1 MSNPYSDGAFFW
13 YWYEWWFP
21 VIFALVAL
29 AIGVGILITTDR
41 KPYGIV
47 VRILALLAFVGTFTL
62 AQERIGFGIKADE
75 EMVAVINML
84 GGFGSVIVGAVHFLI
99 YGKRREAAQA
109 AEAAPV
115 PDAAT
120 DSASTMAGEAA
131 GGTDQT
137 VDTGPSTAAPPVAA
151 GGDMTLVQGADAPEV
166 SSTAHESAPPAWLV
180 FQSGPN
186 AGQTIPLAGTA
197 TSIGRGVENDVV
209 VDDEGVSRQHAE
221 ITFVGGEYQIAD
233 VGSAG
238 GTMLDGAAAETAVA
252 LESGA
257 TVRLGE
263 TDLLFMQGQPGAA
276 TETPSPAAA
285 TEPPSAPASEPPPA
299 IDAAATMVAPAPEPE
314 ETLMA
319 WLAVTDGP
327 SKGATC
333 QVKAGETRI
342 GRGDDN
348 DLIVSD
354 AGVSRNHAMVIG
366 SDSGMILLDL
376 ASSGGTALNGEALM
390 PAELSTTSVIT
401 IGETELMLIDV
412 ESAPES
418 AGPQAGGS
426 ADATIVAAP
435 PTSQQGGV
443 LVARKGP
450 DSGKTFNLTEG
461 DNVIGRADAAVQL
474 SDPQASR
481 QHAVIRRSGDKF
493 IIYDL
498 GSTAGTI
505 VDGQKVEGIKIKGT
519 DTISLGG
526 STIVVME
533 PSAG

>member
-1 MSNPYSDGAFFW
+1 MSNPYDGGTFFW
-13 YWYEWWFP
+13 YWYQWWFP
-21 VIFALVAL
+21 VFFAVVAL

-41 KPYGIV
+41 KRYGVIV
-47 VRILALLAFVGTFTL
+47 RVLALLAFVGTFTL

-84 GGFGSVIVGAVHFLI
+84 GGFGSIIVGAVHFMV
-99 YGKRREAAQA
+99 YGRRREAAQA
-109 AEAAPV
+109 EETAPSTPAQGTV
-115 PDAAT
+115 V
-120 DSASTMAGEAA
+120 DSAGTMTGVAPGEADQLAQTGSAAADLSVEA
-131 GGTDQT
+131 GG
-137 VDTGPSTAAPPVAA
+137 G
-151 GGDMTLVQGADAPEV
+151 MTLVQGADALGTSPVAEEV
-166 SSTAHESAPPAWLV
+166 APPAWLV

-186 AGQTIPLAGTA
+186 AGQTIPLSGTE
-197 TSIGRGVENDVV
+197 TTIGRGADNDIV
-209 VDDEGVSRQHAE
+209 VDDEGVSRQHAA
-221 ITFVGGEYQIAD
+221 ITFVGGEYRLAD
-233 VGSAG
+233 VGSAS
-238 GTMLDGAAAETAVA
+238 GTLLDGSSAETAVP

-263 TDLLFMQGQPGAA
+263 TDLLFMQGQPGVAS
-276 TETPSPAAA
+276 ETPSSAAA
-285 TEPPSAPASEPPPA
+285 TEPPAAPAPSG
-299 IDAAATMVAPAPEPE
+299 DAAATIVAPPPEPE

-319 WLAVTDGP
+319 WLAVIDGP
-327 SKGATC
+327 SKGLTC

-348 DLIVSD
+348 DLIIGD
-354 AGVSRNHAMVIG
+354 AGVSRNHAMVVG

-376 ASSGGTALNGEALM
+376 ASSGGTRLNGEALR

-401 IGETELMLIDV
+401 IGETELMLIGV

-418 AGPQAGGS
+418 AGLDAAGS

-435 PTSQQGGV
+435 ATSKQGGV

-450 DSGKTFNLTEG
+450 DAGKTFQLVEG
-461 DNVIGRADAAVQL
+461 DNVIGRGEATVQL

-481 QHAVIRRSGDKF
+481 RHAVIRRSGDKF
-493 IIYDL
+493 IVYDL

-519 DTISLGG
+519 DKITLGS

-533 PSAG
+533 PNAG